1 MAYPASGA
9 QLLFEST
16 SVSLMVSG
24 TPAAVLPVLMLVR
37 ISLRTIPERVS
48 TFTVWFDEFAFEPS
62 AGYGPPVSCGI
73 SATQVVIGVAV
84 ALVVGVAVALVVA
97 VAVGVAVAPGPM
109 ISGK

>member
-1 MAYPASGA
+1 MAYPANGA

-73 SATQVVIGVAV
+73 SVTQAVVD
-84 ALVVGVAVALVVA
+84 VGVAGAGGGWGLGG
-97 VAVGVAVAPGPM
+97 VGFGRWGGRAG
-109 ISGK
+109 G